1 MTMRLWFH
9 KNVQS
14 ELSERVVTKQ
24 GTSLFPLCTVTL
36 SVINGRDHIA
46 AGVSPP
52 SHHDGWCWRH
62 TEQLKKS
69 ENVRDAVHSVLRYAD
84 IDRQRDSW
92 SVFNRVH

>member
-1 MTMRLWFH
+1 MRLWFH

-24 GTSLFPLCTVTL
+24 GTSLFPLSTVTL

-46 AGVSPP
+46 ARVSPP
-52 SHHDGWCWRH
+52 SHHDGWYWRH

-69 ENVRDAVHSVLRYAD
+69 ENVRGAVHSVLRYAD
-84 IDRQRDSW
+84 TDRQRA
-92 SVFNRVH
+92 